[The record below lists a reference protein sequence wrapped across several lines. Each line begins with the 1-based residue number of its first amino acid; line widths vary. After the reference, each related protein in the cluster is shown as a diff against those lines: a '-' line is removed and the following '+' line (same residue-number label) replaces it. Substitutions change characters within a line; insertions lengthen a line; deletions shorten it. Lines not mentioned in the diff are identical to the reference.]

1 MDEGML
7 GGRHGNEGMEGQ
19 RDSRTEGCRDR
30 GMDGGMEEWRNGDSD
45 GYKDKQG
52 GRERW
57 MQRWREGQTNAEME
71 EQREGCRGVGM
82 QG

>member
-1 MDEGML
+1 
-7 GGRHGNEGMEGQ
+7 
-19 RDSRTEGCRDR
+19 
-30 GMDGGMEEWRNGDSD
+30 MEEWRNGDSD
-45 GYKDKQG
+45 GCKDKQG
-52 GRERW
+52 GRESW

>member
-1 MDEGML
+1 MGTKEWRDRGI
-7 GGRHGNEGMEGQ
+7 RGQ
-19 RDSRTEGCRDR
+19 RDAGIEGW
-30 GMDGGMEEWRNGDSD
+30 MEEWRNGDSD
-45 GYKDKQG
+45 GCKDKQG

-57 MQRWREGQTNAEME
+57 MQRRREGQTNAEME